1 MARKP
6 LGRGLS
12 ALLGEDPVKGAEVDE
27 VEETASADRPP
38 KALNLEISR
47 ITANPHQPR
56 KRFDDKALDEL
67 AASIR
72 ENGVVQPILV
82 RHVGMRFQIVAGERR
97 WRAAQRAGLHR
108 IPAIVKHVED
118 ENILQVALIENIQ
131 REELNPIE
139 EAMAYRQLLENY
151 SFTQEQLSERVG
163 KERTL
168 IATALRLLKL
178 PDEIQAL
185 VANGKLSAGHG
196 RALLLSDDKAVQMR
210 TARAAI
216 EKQLS
221 VRETERVI
229 KRAAQPPQPAD
240 NKGVTQTRDPNV
252 RLAETKMMRALG
264 TNVRIKAGK
273 GGAGKIEI
281 EYYNSTDLD
290 RLFNLLTDKEKP
302 AGA

>member
-12 ALLGEDPVKGAEVDE
+12 ALLGEDPAKEPEADD
-27 VEETASADRPP
+27 ASASSDRPP
-38 KALNLEISR
+38 KALNIEVSR
-47 ITANPHQPR
+47 ITANPQQPR
-56 KRFDDKALDEL
+56 KHFDEKALDEL
-67 AASIR
+67 TASIR

-82 RHVGMRFQIVAGERR
+82 RNVGMRFQIIAGERR

-108 IPAIVKHVED
+108 IPAIVKHIED
-118 ENILQVALIENIQ
+118 ERILQVALIENIQ

-139 EAMAYRQLLENY
+139 EAMAYRQLLDNFD
-151 SFTQEQLSERVG
+151 FTQEQLSERVG

-178 PDEIQAL
+178 PKEIQSL

-210 TARAAI
+210 TARTAI
-216 EKQLS
+216 ERQLS
-221 VRETERVI
+221 VRETERLI
-229 KRAAQPPQPAD
+229 KRAGTQPIA
-240 NKGVTQTRDPNV
+240 NKGVTATVDPNV
-252 RLAETKMMRALG
+252 RHAETKMMRALG

-273 GGAGKIEI
+273 AGAGKIEI
-281 EYYNSTDLD
+281 EYYNSNDLD
-290 RLFNLLTDKEKP
+290 RLFNLLTDKEQP

>member
-12 ALLGEDPVKGAEVDE
+12 ALLGEDPATEAEANED
-27 VEETASADRPP
+27 ASSADRPP
-38 KALNLEISR
+38 KALNVDISR
-47 ITANPHQPR
+47 IVANPQQPR
-56 KRFDDKALDEL
+56 KHFDDKALDEL

-82 RHVGMRFQIVAGERR
+82 RNVGMRFQIVAGERR

-108 IPAIVKHVED
+108 IPAIVKRVED
-118 ENILQVALIENIQ
+118 DKILQVALIENIQ

-139 EAMAYRQLLENY
+139 EAMAYRQLLDNY
-151 SFTQEQLSERVG
+151 GFTQEQLSERVG

-178 PDEIQAL
+178 PDEIRAL
-185 VANGKLSAGHG
+185 VASGKLSAGHG
-196 RALLLSDDKAVQMR
+196 RALLLSDDKALQMR

-221 VRETERVI
+221 VRETERII
-229 KRAAQPPQPAD
+229 KRGQSSQTTDTKA
-240 NKGVTQTRDPNV
+240 VTRTSDPNV
-252 RLAETKMMRALG
+252 RHAETKMMRALG
-264 TNVRIKAGK
+264 TNVRIKSGK

-281 EYYNSTDLD
+281 EYYNSNDLD

-302 AGA
+302 AGV